1 MYYHCSTGVM
11 PIPNYGFVIDNRR
24 CIGCHACTVAC
35 KAEHDDPIGVNK
47 TWVKSISA
55 GVLLL
60 PALLMLAGVVE
71 PNATTVGAAAVVSL
85 VFLGITTVLLVLDLE
100 QPTRF
105 HWVLLRPNWNSWLV
119 KGGYI
124 LTVTGGVLTLV
135 TLAWLLG
142 VTGVITHPVTL
153 GVLAVL
159 TTATAVYTAF
169 LFSQSKGRD
178 LWQSPAMPVHMF
190 TQAVVAGGA
199 TLVVLGFAD
208 VPGFGDLLG
217 PSGLVLAAALVVH
230 AAIVASEIF
239 TSHQTEDAEEA
250 AARITRGEFRTAF
263 WGGGVVVGILA
274 PLVAL
279 AAGSGALAAVAGA
292 LALAG
297 LLAFEY
303 CWITAPQT
311 ISLA

>member
-1 MYYHCSTGVM
+1 
-11 PIPNYGFVIDNRR
+11 
-24 CIGCHACTVAC
+24 
-35 KAEHDDPIGVNK
+35 
-47 TWVKSISA
+47 
-55 GVLLL
+55 
-60 PALLMLAGVVE
+60 
-71 PNATTVGAAAVVSL
+71 
-85 VFLGITTVLLVLDLE
+85 
-100 QPTRF
+100 
-105 HWVLLRPNWNSWLV
+105 
-119 KGGYI
+119 
-124 LTVTGGVLTLV
+124 
-135 TLAWLLG
+135 
-142 VTGVITHPVTL
+142 
-153 GVLAVL
+153 
-159 TTATAVYTAF
+159 
-169 LFSQSKGRD
+169 
-178 LWQSPAMPVHMF
+178 MPVHMF

>member
-1 MYYHCSTGVM
+1 M